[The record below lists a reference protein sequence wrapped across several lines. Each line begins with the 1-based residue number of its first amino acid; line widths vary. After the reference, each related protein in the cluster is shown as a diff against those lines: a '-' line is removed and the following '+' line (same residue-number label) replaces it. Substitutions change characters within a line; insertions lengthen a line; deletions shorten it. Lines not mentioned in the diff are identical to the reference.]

1 MSSLGARLNKLGAHY
16 LGDGAYVYL
25 EVEGGSVVLLTSD
38 GISVTNQVVL
48 DPETLRAFLGFLRD
62 KKIKP

>member
-25 EVEGGSVVLLTSD
+25 DEGGSIVLLTSD